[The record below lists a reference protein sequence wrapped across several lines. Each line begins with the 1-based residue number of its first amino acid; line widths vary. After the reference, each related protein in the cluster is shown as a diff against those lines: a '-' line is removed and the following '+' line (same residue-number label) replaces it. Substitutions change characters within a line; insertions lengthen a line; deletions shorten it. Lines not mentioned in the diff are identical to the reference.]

1 MPYFW
6 VEIGGGACVKAKN
19 KRYAEEAVDLRVL
32 PAGAKA
38 NVQYEMSKEQAE
50 NYSVWD
56 VDDSIPDWLKERL
69 DLEELETGK
78 Y

>member
-1 MPYFW
+1 MPYYW
-6 VEIGGGACVKAKN
+6 VEIGGGVCVKAKN
-19 KRYAEEAVDLRVL
+19 RRYAEEAVDMRVL

-38 NVQYEMSKEQAE
+38 TVQKELTSEEAE
-50 NYSVWD
+50 LYSVWD

-69 DLEELETGK
+69 DLQELETGR